1 MAAHGPRRCRDR
13 RHILLSGNKRFMT
26 RHTTFGIFDHLDAS
40 GANLAHLYSERL
52 RFIQGCDQA
61 GMYAYHVA
69 EHHGTPHG
77 LASSPNLFLAA
88 AAQRTTCIR
97 LGPMVMLL
105 PLYHPLRAFEEICML
120 DQLSEGRL
128 DLGVGKGAVP
138 MEHGF
143 FGIGADELASRYE
156 ETLDVVLKSMAGDV
170 LNHHGRHFE
179 FQGVPVELQPF
190 QAPHPPLWCGTL
202 NPQTVTWAA
211 SNRVHMLCLGPNK
224 GIRALND
231 LYLSN
236 QQDRHDDFPEPFRGM
251 LRMIVIA
258 DTDARAHALAAPAY
272 RQWYQ
277 TLTALWR
284 RQGITPPFK
293 ISEDIDT
300 AIAGDMM
307 LIGSARTVSDML
319 RHHIDETG
327 VNYVS
332 VHALFGSL
340 PIDAA
345 LNTITELSAEV
356 IPRLQLPQLV
366 A

>member
-1 MAAHGPRRCRDR
+1 
-13 RHILLSGNKRFMT
+13 MT
-26 RHTTFGIFDHLDAS
+26 RLPTFGIFDHLDSS

-52 RFIQGCDQA
+52 RFIEGCDQT

-88 AAQRTTCIR
+88 AAQCTTRIR

-105 PLYHPLRAFEEICML
+105 PLYHPLRAFEEICIL
-120 DQLSEGRL
+120 DQLTEGRL

-156 ETLDVVLKSMAGDV
+156 ETLDIIMKCMAGDV
-170 LNHHGRHFE
+170 LNHQGRHFE
-179 FQGVPVELQPF
+179 FQDVPVELHPF
-190 QAPHPPLWCGTL
+190 QASHPPLWCGTL
-202 NPQTVTWAA
+202 NPHTATWAA
-211 SNRVHMLCLGPNK
+211 SRRVHMLCLGPNK

-236 QQDRHDDFPEPFRGM
+236 QPDRHDGLPEPFRGM

-258 DTDARAHALAAPAY
+258 DTDERAHALAAPAY
-272 RQWYQ
+272 RKWYQ

-284 RQGITPPFK
+284 RQGITPPYK
-293 ISEDIDT
+293 IDEDIDT
-300 AIAGDMM
+300 AIDGEMM
-307 LIGSARTVSDML
+307 LVGSARTVSDML

-332 VHALFGSL
+332 VHALFGNLSV
-340 PIDAA
+340 DAA
-345 LNTITELSAEV
+345 LNTINELSSQV
-356 IPRLQLPQLV
+356 IPRLQLQR